1 MCNHFSGTFIKC
13 KTKSHRKATHD
24 CRLKLK
30 DKDWSKKDNAQANH
44 KQMTS
49 NHQNSIGQ
57 R

>member
-1 MCNHFSGTFIKC
+1 MCDHFSGTFIKC

-24 CRLKLK
+24 YRLKLK

-49 NHQNSIGQ
+49 SHQNSIG
-57 R
+57 